1 MKKNY
6 LLLALF
12 FVAALATTQYRPAQS
27 EPDFPQA
34 GSVGDPV
41 TNLSCA
47 QTDCHNGPAQPIT
60 TGLSLFATQGLS
72 LDTALD
78 ANFAYEPGKTYN
90 INFRINDIAERYGFQ
105 IVALDAAN
113 EKAGEMTVTD
123 NLHTRIKTSPP
134 TGTRQYMG
142 HLGAN
147 TWKNW
152 QFQWTAPASGTG
164 AVTFYYAYNLADD
177 DDEPIGDTIYKGTT
191 TIQQGGGVGIN
202 EIYGKL
208 NNLEVFPNPVTSEFG
223 LSFHVINTQNITARL
238 YTLEGKLIS
247 ELVNEQLSSGMFKRN
262 FDVASLTQGIYMVK
276 LDVGGSTIVKKIVK
290 Q

>member
-12 FVAALATTQYRPAQS
+12 IIAALATTNYRPAQS

-34 GSVGDPV
+34 GSAGDPV

-47 QTDCHNGPAQPIT
+47 QTDCHNGPTQPIT

-78 ANFAYEPGKTYN
+78 ANFVYEPGKTYN
-90 INFRINDIAERYGFQ
+90 FNFRINDFADRYGFQ
-105 IVALDAAN
+105 IVALDADSN
-113 EKAGEMTVTD
+113 QAGDMIVSD
-123 NLHTRIKTSPP
+123 SLHTRIKTSPP
-134 TGTRQYMG
+134 TGNREYMG

-152 QFQWTAPASGTG
+152 QFQWVAPTAGTG
-164 AVTFYYAYNLADD
+164 AVTFYYAYNLADN
-177 DDEPIGDTIYKGTT
+177 DDEPIGDTIYTGTT

-202 EIYGKL
+202 EVYGKL
-208 NNLEVFPNPVTSEFG
+208 SNLEVFPNPVTNEFG
-223 LSFHVINTQNITARL
+223 LSFHVINTQHITATL
-238 YTLEGKLIS
+238 YTLDGKLVS
-247 ELVNEQLSSGMFKRN
+247 DLMNEQLSTGVFKRN
-262 FDVASLTQGIYMVK
+262 FNVNSIPQGIYMVK
-276 LDVGGSTIVKKIVK
+276 LNVGGSAIVKKIVK